1 MVSYAKCT
9 LDFIGN
15 AEVRDG
21 GTWLTTSA
29 HRSLRQEDPGQSEL
43 TSMIVSQ
50 KQNKMKKCLGIFHSG
65 GFSLTDI

>member
-1 MVSYAKCT
+1 MSYAKCT

-29 HRSLRQEDPGQSEL
+29 HVSLRQEDPGQSEL
-43 TSMIVSQ
+43 TSMVVSQ
-50 KQNKMKKCLGIFHSG
+50 NKTK
-65 GFSLTDI
+65 

>member
-15 AEVRDG
+15 AKARDG

-29 HRSLRQEDPGQSEL
+29 HVRLRQEHSGQSEL
-43 TSMIVSQ
+43 PGMVVSRKQ
-50 KQNKMKKCLGIFHSG
+50 KQNEETPGYFP
-65 GFSLTDI
+65 